1 MSTKN
6 LFKVLIADD
15 HRTSRMIVVDAL
27 NQLGISNVVIA
38 GDGEEALKMMMA
50 SPAHMVISDFNM
62 PKLDGLQLLKALR
75 SYKPTTK
82 TPFLILS
89 GRGDRELV
97 KQAIGL
103 GANNYLL
110 KPITVPVLK
119 KTIEAVVGR
128 LQ

>member
-1 MSTKN
+1 MSTKS
-6 LFKVLIADD
+6 LLKVLIADD

-27 NQLGISNVVIA
+27 NQLGISNVAIA

-97 KQAIGL
+97 KQAIVL